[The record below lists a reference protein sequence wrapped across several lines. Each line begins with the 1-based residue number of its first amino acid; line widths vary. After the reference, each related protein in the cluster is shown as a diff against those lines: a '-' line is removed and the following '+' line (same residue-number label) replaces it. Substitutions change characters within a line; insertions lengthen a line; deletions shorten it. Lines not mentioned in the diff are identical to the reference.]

1 MTEKKMK
8 FIPNPLILTDK
19 IFVLLRDL
27 IHAHGGVYYA
37 DNQKDTLADRL
48 GVRVIERGF
57 DSFLDYYYY
66 LKYDGNPGEEW
77 KNVMDVLAV
86 PETFFNRE
94 YDQIKA
100 LAELFVPQYF
110 DKENTLKLWKKGE
123 NRLLRIWCAAC
134 ATGEEPISIAIALNE
149 NGWFDRAP
157 ITIYGTDA
165 SQGAVNKA
173 KIGIYGQRS
182 FRNFP
187 LELQKKYFTQEAE
200 GCWRVVPEIHSRIH
214 WGTANLRSK
223 PEVEALAGSPIIF
236 CRNVFIYFSDEAIR
250 ETVEM
255 FAQLMPAPAY
265 LFVAASESLLR
276 LTTDFD
282 LQQIG
287 GAFVYVKK

>member
-1 MTEKKMK
+1 MK
-8 FIPNPLILTDK
+8 FIPNRLILTDK

-27 IHAHGGVYYA
+27 IHAHGGIYYA
-37 DNQKDTLADRL
+37 DQQKDMLADKL

-66 LKYDGNPGEEW
+66 LKYDNQTTEEW
-77 KNVMDVLAV
+77 KNVMDSLAV
-86 PETFFNRE
+86 SETFFNRE

-100 LAELFVPQYF
+100 MAEVLVPQYF
-110 DKENTLKLWKKGE
+110 DKENALKLWG
-123 NRLLRIWCAAC
+123 NISGRSLRIWCAAC
-134 ATGEEPISIAIALNE
+134 ATGEEPLSIAMALNE
-149 NGWFDRAP
+149 NGWFDRAL
-157 ITIYGTDA
+157 ITIYATDA
-165 SQGAVNKA
+165 STAAINKA

-187 LELQKKYFTQEAE
+187 NVLQQKYFTQEAE
-200 GCWRVVPEIHSRIH
+200 GLWRVVPELHSRIH
-214 WGTANLRSK
+214 WGTVNLRSQAEIE
-223 PEVEALAGSPIIF
+223 PFAGSPIIF

-250 ETVEM
+250 ETVGL
-255 FAQLMPAPAY
+255 FAKFMPVPGY

-287 GAFVYVKK
+287 GAFVYVKR

>member
-1 MTEKKMK
+1 MK
-8 FIPNPLILTDK
+8 FIPNQLILSDK
-19 IFVLLRDL
+19 IFTLLRDL
-27 IHAHGGVYYA
+27 IHSHGGIYYA
-37 DNQKDTLADRL
+37 DNQKEVLADKL

-57 DSFLDYYYY
+57 DSFLDYFYY
-66 LKYDGNPGEEW
+66 LKYDNNTAEEW
-77 KNVMDVLAV
+77 KNVMDSLAV
-86 PETFFNRE
+86 SETFFNRE

-110 DKENTLKLWKKGE
+110 DRDNRLKLWRDIP
-123 NRLLRIWCAAC
+123 NRSLRIWCAAC
-134 ATGEEPISIAIALNE
+134 ATGEEPISIAMALNE
-149 NGWFDRAP
+149 NGWFERAP

-173 KIGIYGQRS
+173 KMGLYGQRS

-187 LELQKKYFTQEAE
+187 PELQHKYFTQEGE

-214 WGTANLRSK
+214 WGTVNLRSQ
-223 PEVEALAGSPIIF
+223 PEAEALASSPIIF
-236 CRNVFIYFSDEAIR
+236 CRNVFIYFSDDAIR
-250 ETVEM
+250 ETVGM
-255 FAQLMPAPAY
+255 FAKFMPEPAY

>member
-1 MTEKKMK
+1 MK
-8 FIPNPLILTDK
+8 FIPNRLILTDK

-27 IHAHGGVYYA
+27 IHAHGGIYYA
-37 DNQKDTLADRL
+37 DQQKDMLADKL

-66 LKYDGNPGEEW
+66 LKYDNQTTEEW
-77 KNVMDVLAV
+77 KNVMDSLAV
-86 PETFFNRE
+86 SETFFNRE

-100 LAELFVPQYF
+100 MAELFVPQYF
-110 DKENTLKLWKKGE
+110 DKENALKLWGDISG
-123 NRLLRIWCAAC
+123 RSLRIWCAAC
-134 ATGEEPISIAIALNE
+134 ATGEEPLSIAMALNE
-149 NGWFDRAP
+149 NGWFDRAA
-157 ITIYGTDA
+157 ISIYATDA
-165 SQGAVNKA
+165 SPAAINKA

-187 LELQKKYFTQEAE
+187 DVLQQKYFTQEAE
-200 GCWRVVPEIHSRIH
+200 GLWRVVPELHSRIH
-214 WGTANLRSK
+214 WGNVNLRSQAEIE
-223 PEVEALAGSPIIF
+223 PFASSPIIF

-250 ETVEM
+250 ETVGM
-255 FAQLMPAPAY
+255 FAKFMPVPGY

-287 GAFVYVKK
+287 GAFVYVKR